1 MAKKTSKP
9 NLPQD
14 VVERARQQALEGKPS
29 TPKPSAA
36 KTSATN
42 SRSEERAKRRQS
54 GSSSSSA
61 TSRRRVTDEP
71 LQFSKDKRRRP
82 VDERDTAYIAERLA
96 NPTIVVTEE
105 QLRAEYGH
113 VLRDIRS
120 MFLLA
125 MTLFAALI
133 ILAQVFV

>member
-1 MAKKTSKP
+1 MAKKNSKP

-14 VVERARQQALEGKPS
+14 VVERARQQAAEGKPS
-29 TPKPSAA
+29 TAKPSAA
-36 KTSATN
+36 KSSTTA
-42 SRSEERAKRRQS
+42 SRSDERAKRRQS

-61 TSRRRVTDEP
+61 ASRRRVTDEP

-96 NPTIVVTEE
+96 NPTVIVTED

-125 MTLFAALI
+125 MGLFAALI